1 MKSFLLFLLLAF
13 PIFVG
18 LLHASVSFTSN
29 TFFAYNQTVIMT
41 LPNGSITTIHEVLL
55 QRIVGVYP
63 NNTIAVNLTVYN
75 VGQKYYLPSVISLSN
90 SSFPTNLYY
99 IPPPLLGKNV
109 TRGSSEMCF
118 VNYSNGLYVYES
130 KSNIQGVII
139 EFFMWVNSSG
149 IAVKVQTLQIGAN
162 LQLVSNATAVLWKS
176 NYFDPSTHLP
186 TFPGYTEAHVVSA
199 NLNKTLL
206 IISHKLLEYIL
217 IAGVL
222 GIIII
227 LLFRK

>member
-1 MKSFLLFLLLAF
+1 MKSLLLFLLLTF
-13 PIFVG
+13 PLFAG
-18 LLHASVSFTSN
+18 LLHASVSFAPN
-29 TFFAYNQTVIMT
+29 IFFAYNQTVIMT
-41 LPNGSITTIHEVLL
+41 LPNGSTTTIHEVLL

-63 NNTIAVNLTVYN
+63 NNTIAVNLTIYN
-75 VGQKYYLPSVISLSN
+75 VDEKYYLPPVVSLSN
-90 SSFPTNLYY
+90 LSFPTNLYY
-99 IPPPLLGKNV
+99 IPPHLLGKNV
-109 TRGSSEMCF
+109 TRGSSEICF

-130 KSNIQGVII
+130 KSNIQDVVI

-149 IAVKVQTLQIGAN
+149 VAVKVQTLQIGAT

-176 NYFDPSTHLP
+176 NYFDPATPLP
-186 TFPGYTEAHVVSA
+186 KFPGYTEAHVVSA
-199 NLNKTLL
+199 NLNKTVLVV
-206 IISHKLLEYIL
+206 SHKLLEYIL